1 MDSTLPQ
8 MESFDFDRLDPV
20 ALEQTL
26 AWFKEHPELPAWE
39 AYEGV
44 GPGMYTKMLE
54 GDGVIDDWA
63 MGGAMEDGLQDLAES
78 RRYFFYIS
86 TLTRAKVSRCSLRNG
101 RTCFLAG
108 LLKWRNPCQ

>member
-78 RRYFFYIS
+78 RSYTGPWHDCTICAPQAQAHDGEFP
-86 TLTRAKVSRCSLRNG
+86 TAQDG
-101 RTCFLAG
+101 EG
-108 LLKWRNPCQ
+108 M